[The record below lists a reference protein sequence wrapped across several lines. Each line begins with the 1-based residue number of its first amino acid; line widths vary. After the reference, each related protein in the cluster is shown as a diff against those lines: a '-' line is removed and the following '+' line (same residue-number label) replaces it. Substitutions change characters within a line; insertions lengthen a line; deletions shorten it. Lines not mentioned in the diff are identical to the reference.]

1 MGKNHQHPLISII
14 IPTLNNEIDIID
26 CLESIKAVDYPLED
40 LELIIW
46 DNSSC
51 EKSKTRVKEY
61 LKHLETNIFANV
73 AYIES
78 PENLGVYTSRDE
90 LIKKASVSSEFIL
103 SIDDDVLLPQD
114 IFTDLLSVFE
124 RDDKI
129 GIVGPRTVYADVPS
143 ETAHGAGFINWWL
156 GKYSDIDAKESVEC
170 DYVIGCCMLIKRS
183 VIDNISGFDRDYYTS
198 HGEID
203 FCMRAKK
210 AGFRVIYYP
219 KVIVKHR
226 VDRGG
231 TRTLNRMYY
240 IFRNK
245 LLFIRKNAP
254 LLQKCVC
261 LTLYSFLWF
270 PKILL
275 YSILMN
281 KGVNKKELK
290 VLLKAVFDGFTGK
303 AGKQVIDE

>member
-1 MGKNHQHPLISII
+1 MENQHYPFISII
-14 IPTLNNEIDIID
+14 IPTYNNEKDLID
-26 CLESIKAVDYPLED
+26 CIESIKAVDYPIEN

-46 DNSSC
+46 DNSSLG
-51 EKSKTRVKEY
+51 ESKARIREY
-61 LKHLETNIFANV
+61 LKLPETGVFSNIV
-73 AYIES
+73 YIES
-78 PENLGVYTSRDE
+78 PENLGGFTSRDE
-90 LIKKASVSSEFIL
+90 LIKKTSKSSEFIL
-103 SIDDDVLLPQD
+103 NIDDDVLLPEN
-114 IFTDLLSVFE
+114 IFHELLSVFT
-124 RDDKI
+124 RDNRI
-129 GIVGPRTVYADVPS
+129 GIVGPRTVYADTPL

-156 GKYSDIDAKESVEC
+156 GKYSDIDAKESIEC
-170 DYVIGCCMLIKRS
+170 DYVIGCCMLIKRD

-203 FCMRAKK
+203 FCIRAKK

-254 LLQKCVC
+254 FLQKCVC
-261 LTLYSFLWF
+261 LTLYFFFWL
-270 PKILL
+270 PKILFHSL
-275 YSILMN
+275 LTN
-281 KGVNKKELK
+281 KGVNKKELRIIF
-290 VLLKAVFDGFTGK
+290 KAVFDGFIGK
-303 AGKQVIDE
+303 VGKQVINE